1 MPPAPPPDEPQWP
14 PRSPHEALIST
25 PSGRERL
32 RRLQNRGSPSPSPLK
47 RGRANSTLSARSAN
61 LIDEMDDQEDEDE
74 ETLQLKLQE
83 IQARL
88 KLKKLQSA
96 RERTEAAPPTQTR
109 PTSKGFGVG
118 RALSRPE
125 IQATIE
131 VPVSPIRKTQPAPP
145 KASPTR
151 VPLGIDKGIKRAP
164 SVLRRNTNSQ
174 DGQQQFGGY
183 LQRSRTPAQQEVS
196 RPLSFNE
203 RLAAAR
209 TQEVDR
215 QGLRERIQKVRSE
228 TFDIGQKEIEQFKE
242 KAIDIPEQEE
252 AAPSFSRDEILGGM
266 SRAEP
271 NQRKLDTIPALPAPS
286 SSKDDD
292 DPQGLYEPPPD
303 WMMAGQKSQRPKK
316 VAPADV
322 PEAEASAFEPYSSFH
337 LSQRILPHQVL
348 TRTLSGKKIF
358 KLPDLLRKVKAPE
371 FQLPDIEQDIVVFAV
386 VAKKSEPRSHKPRA
400 DQNGK
405 QSDRGKYMVVT
416 LCDLKWELELFLFNS
431 GFTRFWKL
439 TEGTVLAILNP
450 TIMPPPVGR
459 EATGKFSLVINSDA
473 DTIMEIGKARD
484 LGFCKSIKKDG
495 DFCNSW
501 VNKKRTEFCEFHTNE
516 AVSKQRASRM
526 EVNTMDF
533 GGVGEKFK
541 WKSRQLV
548 NPEAEKK
555 SGKREKEENL
565 KRRMIAQ
572 ERERGIMS
580 RLSKIGAGTGKE
592 YMQQTDRNQCAIQL
606 LGRGA
611 PSATAATGLKTG
623 FGWGG
628 NLKDKLAKMK
638 EGEKLNS
645 DKPPVRKKT
654 RFVTEKGIREAGRE
668 SLGMDLPQ
676 AVSFEDD
683 DDDDLIIHVTLPGL
697 RAAVFALLA
706 ARSVKAAGKVFCADA
721 ENIVVHHTSCD
732 DAHRGTFFLFAS
744 EKEYSIGSA
753 VDPKVADLYDSA
765 DFTDRKYAK
774 EQRELRERDLVS
786 RGFGSVTP
794 RACGS

>member
-1 MPPAPPPDEPQWP
+1 MDILNDQHHNINVAPPPDEPQWP

-47 RGRANSTLSARSAN
+47 RGRANSTLSTRSAN

-96 RERTEAAPPTQTR
+96 RERTEAAPQTQAR

-125 IQATIE
+125 PQATIE

-151 VPLGIDKGIKRAP
+151 VALGIDKGIKRAP
-164 SVLRRNTNSQ
+164 SVLRRNTNPQ

-215 QGLRERIQKVRSE
+215 QGLRERVQKVRSE

-271 NQRKLDTIPALPAPS
+271 NQRKLDAIPALPAPS

-303 WMMAGQKSQRPKK
+303 WMMAGQKPQRPKK

-495 DFCNSW
+495 EFCNSW

-548 NPEAEKK
+548 NPEPEKK
-555 SGKREKEENL
+555 SGKYDRETHSHWFATKSMSSASLIDGGQALMDRREKEENL

-592 YMQQTDRNQCAIQL
+592 YMQQTDRKRNPTSASSL
-606 LGRGA
+606 PSSSSASNVLGARQKPDMKSLGIMPRNRELALHLSPIKRKRPQSAQSSSSVGA
-611 PSATAATGLKTG
+611 PSSATAATGLKTG

-683 DDDDLIIHVTLPGL
+683 DDDDLIIV
-697 RAAVFALLA
+697 
-706 ARSVKAAGKVFCADA
+706 
-721 ENIVVHHTSCD
+721 
-732 DAHRGTFFLFAS
+732 
-744 EKEYSIGSA
+744 
-753 VDPKVADLYDSA
+753 
-765 DFTDRKYAK
+765 
-774 EQRELRERDLVS
+774 
-786 RGFGSVTP
+786 
-794 RACGS
+794 

>member
-1 MPPAPPPDEPQWP
+1 
-14 PRSPHEALIST
+14 
-25 PSGRERL
+25 
-32 RRLQNRGSPSPSPLK
+32 
-47 RGRANSTLSARSAN
+47 
-61 LIDEMDDQEDEDE
+61 MDDEEDEDE

-96 RERTEAAPPTQTR
+96 RERTEGAPPTQTR
-109 PTSKGFGVG
+109 PTSRGLGLG
-118 RALSRPE
+118 ASRAISRPE
-125 IQATIE
+125 PQTAIE
-131 VPVSPIRKTQPAPP
+131 VPVSPIRKMQPAPS

-151 VPLGIDKGIKRAP
+151 VPLGTDKGIKRAP

-174 DGQQQFGGY
+174 DGQQQVGGY
-183 LQRSRTPAQQEVS
+183 LQRSRTPAQQETQ

-209 TQEVDR
+209 TQEIDR
-215 QGLRERIQKVRSE
+215 QGLRERVQKVRSE
-228 TFDIGQKEIEQFKE
+228 AFDIGQKEIEQFKE
-242 KAIDIPEQEE
+242 KAIDIPEQ
-252 AAPSFSRDEILGGM
+252 ADTAPQFTREEILGRL
-266 SRAEP
+266 SKAEP
-271 NQRKLDTIPALPAPS
+271 SQRKLDTIPALLAPS
-286 SSKDDD
+286 PKDDD
-292 DPQGLYEPPPD
+292 DPEGLYEAPPD
-303 WMMAGQKSQRPKK
+303 WMMAGQNSKK

-386 VAKKSEPRSHKPRA
+386 IAKKSEPRSHKPRA

-450 TIMPPPVGR
+450 TIMPPPAGR

-484 LGFCKSIKKDG
+484 LGFCKSIKRDG
-495 DFCNSW
+495 EYCNSW

-516 AVSKQRASRM
+516 AVSKQRANRM

-533 GGVGEKFK
+533 GGVGERYQR
-541 WKSRQLV
+541 KSRQPLK
-548 NPEAEKK
+548 PEPDKK
-555 SGKREKEENL
+555 LGKYDRETHSHWFATKSLSSAQLIDGGQALMDRREKEENL

-580 RLSKIGAGTGKE
+580 RLSKIGAGAGKE
-592 YMQQTDRNQCAIQL
+592 YMQQTDRSRNTPSTSASSSSAPSSNALGGRQKLDTKSLGIIAPRNRELAIHLSPIKRKRPQSAQSSSSV
-606 LGRGA
+606 GA
-611 PSATAATGLKTG
+611 PSSATAATGLKTG
-623 FGWGG
+623 FGWGS

-676 AVSFEDD
+676 SVSFEDD
-683 DDDDLIIHVTLPGL
+683 DDDDLIIV
-697 RAAVFALLA
+697 
-706 ARSVKAAGKVFCADA
+706 
-721 ENIVVHHTSCD
+721 
-732 DAHRGTFFLFAS
+732 
-744 EKEYSIGSA
+744 
-753 VDPKVADLYDSA
+753 
-765 DFTDRKYAK
+765 
-774 EQRELRERDLVS
+774 
-786 RGFGSVTP
+786 
-794 RACGS
+794 